1 LAERAPSPGHRSVVL
16 VVATAEGRAMAERFE
31 SVRSSQLSRALASW
45 SDDDRDELGR
55 LLLRLVDDLQ
65 STPYLSSDAD

>member
-1 LAERAPSPGHRSVVL
+1 
-16 VVATAEGRAMAERFE
+16 MAERFE

-45 SDDDRDELGR
+45 SDEDRDELGR

-65 STPYLSSDAD
+65 ATPYLSTDADRPAPDGLDR